1 MDKFNKGL
9 PNLSIYLH
17 LSIYKRATLNFKQLE
32 KISKALG
39 DTNRLKILK
48 AIQQCNGKLE
58 CTTIVSSLDLAQP
71 SISHHLKKLQE
82 AGLIEAHK
90 VGRFYSYSLDHEVL
104 DGYLASL
111 KKL

>member
-1 MDKFNKGL
+1 M
-9 PNLSIYLH
+9 NL
-17 LSIYKRATLNFKQLE
+17 KQLE

-39 DTNRLKILK
+39 DTNRLKILQ
-48 AIQQCNGKLE
+48 AIQARKGKLE

-90 VGRFYSYSLDHEVL
+90 EGRFYSYTLNEAVLEAYLDR
-104 DGYLASL
+104 L